1 MLKTTLGLMLAVA
14 VGVAAVEAIPETRS
28 DLIAHEWGT
37 FTTVAGAD
45 GRAVAWRPLDGP
57 QDLPCFVER
66 AVLPAKLSLRTTVR
80 METPVIYFHAARP
93 ATVDVSVRFHE
104 GLMTEFFP
112 RPTSSGPGRHFEGPN
127 RLEWNHVQVTPGA
140 ALAFPEDGTTNHYY
154 AARAA
159 EANPLRVGN
168 QNEGFLFYR
177 GVGGFEL
184 PLRATASPSGDIDV
198 INNGS
203 DPIAGLMLF
212 ENRRGRIGYR
222 TTANLAGRITLP
234 APGLDA
240 DVASVRASL
249 VSLLIEQGLYPKEA
263 AAMVETW
270 SDSWFEEG
278 TRLFYVVPKRL
289 VDRTLPLDIRPIP
302 GSIERVFVGRLEM
315 ATNTVLDDLRRAIVG
330 QDQAQIA
337 AFGRFLEPFSKRL
350 LDGDLMPSE
359 RARISAE
366 VETATRKAMSQ
377 AAQSRAKG
385 PCATTTAPSAG

>member
-1 MLKTTLGLMLAVA
+1 
-14 VGVAAVEAIPETRS
+14 
-28 DLIAHEWGT
+28 
-37 FTTVAGAD
+37 
-45 GRAVAWRPLDGP
+45 
-57 QDLPCFVER
+57 
-66 AVLPAKLSLRTTVR
+66 

-93 ATVDVSVRFHE
+93 ATVSVAVGFRQ

-112 RPTSSGPGRHFEGPN
+112 RPTSSGASKLRDATN
-127 RLEWNHVQVTPGA
+127 RLEWNDVQVMPGE
-140 ALAFPEDGTTNHYY
+140 ALTFPEDGTANHYY

-159 EANPLRVGN
+159 EANPLRVGD

-184 PLRATASPSGDIDV
+184 PLRATASSSGEIDV
-198 INNGS
+198 INTGS
-203 DPIAGLMLF
+203 DAIAGLMVF

-222 TTANLAGRITLP
+222 TNANVAGRITLP
-234 APGLDA
+234 APTLDA

-302 GSIERVFVGRLEM
+302 GSIERVFIGRLEI
-315 ATNTVLDDLRRAIVG
+315 ATDAILDDLRRAIVG

-377 AAQSRAKG
+377 AAQTRAKG
-385 PCATTTAPSAG
+385 PCATTSAPSAEK